1 MKKRVVKCCY
11 VVKIKDLEN
20 KDLYLSPT
28 GVVSS
33 EFKIGLIGWDYL
45 PTKEEVL
52 NLYAN
57 KDIKS
62 IEVLKISPF
71 MYDVVYKKIIKE
83 CEE

>member
-11 VVKIKDLEN
+11 VVTIKDLEN
-20 KDLYLSPT
+20 KELYLSPI
-28 GVVSS
+28 GMIEN

-52 NLYAN
+52 NLCAN

-62 IEVLKISPF
+62 IEVSKVSPF
-71 MYDVVYKKIIKE
+71 MVKVMYKGDVNNE
-83 CEE
+83 